1 VIKNSSFHLA
11 KQPIHQGSKP
21 LRLFERLQHE
31 RFQLNLRI
39 KKKYRMKHFLICLFL
54 TATVLSTTAQN
65 GTKLPPLD
73 KSPMDMSYYP
83 VNYPI
88 LRIQPNKAV
97 EPLVVRVVYSRPQ
110 KNGRKVFGEL
120 VEDGKVW
127 RLGAN
132 EATEIEFFKDVK
144 IAGKTVKKGRYTLY
158 ALENKDKWT
167 VIINKET
174 DIWGAFKYDA
184 AKDVVRIDCTV
195 SRQTELT
202 EAFTMMFEKVN
213 DKTINLVMAWD
224 DEIVRMPIGL

>member
-1 VIKNSSFHLA
+1 MKSLIVCLA
-11 KQPIHQGSKP
+11 
-21 LRLFERLQHE
+21 
-31 RFQLNLRI
+31 
-39 KKKYRMKHFLICLFL
+39 LIAL
-54 TATVLSTTAQN
+54 TFTAQAQN

-88 LRIQPNKAV
+88 LRIQPNKTV
-97 EPLVVRVVYSRPQ
+97 EPLVARVVYSRPQ

-144 IAGKTVKKGRYTLY
+144 INGKTVKKGRYTLY

-167 VIINKET
+167 LIVNRET
-174 DIWGAFKYDA
+174 DIWGAFNYDA
-184 AKDVVRIDCTV
+184 AKDVVRIDCNV
-195 SRQTELT
+195 NRQPELT
-202 EAFTMMFEKVN
+202 EAFTIMFEKVN

-224 DEIVRMPIGL
+224 DEIVRLPIGL